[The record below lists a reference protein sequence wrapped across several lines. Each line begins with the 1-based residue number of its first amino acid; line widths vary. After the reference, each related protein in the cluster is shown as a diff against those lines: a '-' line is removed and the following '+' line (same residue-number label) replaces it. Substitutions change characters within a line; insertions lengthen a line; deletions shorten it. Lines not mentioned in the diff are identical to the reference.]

1 MKRVICTL
9 LALVPLMAA
18 AQSTSRD
25 ARSDPGFIC
34 FQKGEAYRLAAVY
47 RDSSKSPEE
56 ALEGMQGLANAA
68 GLQQSFIKKA
78 INNVYF
84 DGRFAAA
91 RGGIFRQQM
100 TDLCLQEAGLKPRYQ
115 PLK

>member
-1 MKRVICTL
+1 M
-9 LALVPLMAA
+9 
-18 AQSTSRD
+18 
-25 ARSDPGFIC
+25 
-34 FQKGEAYRLAAVY
+34 AAVY

-56 ALEGMQGLANAA
+56 ALEGLQGLAKAA
-68 GLQQSFIKKA
+68 GLEQRFIKKA

-91 RGGIFRQQM
+91 RGLAFRQQM
-100 TDLCLQEAGLKPRYQ
+100 TDLCLQDVGLKPTYQ

>member
-1 MKRVICTL
+1 MR
-9 LALVPLMAA
+9 LAAHLVLAMAA
-18 AQSTSRD
+18 IPAVAQSAPSD
-25 ARSDPGFIC
+25 ARSDPGFVC

-56 ALEGMQGLANAA
+56 AFAGMQGLAKAA
-68 GLQQSFIKKA
+68 GLEQRFIKKA

-91 RGGIFRQQM
+91 RGTIFRQQM
-100 TDLCLQEAGLKPRYQ
+100 NELCLQDAGLKPRYE